1 MNKKSHTD
9 YFKGRQLLIVTKH
22 EKEKAIA
29 PILEKWLG
37 VKCIVDHTLDTD
49 LLGTFTGERER
60 TDDPLTTVR
69 KKCMMALDQSKYDLA
84 VASEGS
90 FGAHPSIFF
99 STADDEM
106 IMLMDTKNNLEIYS
120 HELTT
125 ETNFNARQIHS
136 HQGLMAFAKEAGF
149 PSHGLIVRKSKSDF
163 SLIYKE
169 NPNWKTLISRFD
181 EILQSNGSA
190 YVETD
195 MRAMNNPT
203 RMKIIKAATKKLI
216 DKILSVCPNCH
227 TPGFGITEVKQGL
240 PCEICHAPTRS
251 PLSYLYNCKKCN
263 HLKENKYP
271 HKKNWED
278 PMYCDYCNP

>member
-49 LLGTFTGERER
+49 LLGTFTGELER
-60 TDDPLTTVR
+60 ADDPLSTVR
-69 KKCMMALDQSKYDLA
+69 KKCMMAMEQSKYDLA
-84 VASEGS
+84 IASEGS

-99 STADDEM
+99 STADDE
-106 IMLMDTKNNLEIYS
+106 IVMLVDKKNNLEIYS
-120 HELTT
+120 RELST
-125 ETNFNARQIHS
+125 ETNFNAKQIHS
-136 HQGLMAFAKEAGF
+136 VDELIAFANETKF
-149 PSHGLIVRKSKSDF
+149 PSHGLILRKNKDDF
-163 SLIYKE
+163 TLIFKD
-169 NPNWKTLISRFD
+169 NRNRRTLISHFNK
-181 EILQSNGSA
+181 IQKSYGSV

-216 DKILSVCPNCH
+216 HKILSVCPNCN
-227 TPGFGITEVKQGL
+227 TPGFSITEVKQGL

-263 HLKENKYP
+263 HLKEDKYP